1 MFRPWLFLPAD
12 SPLIW
17 TETEGTRWTEED
29 TRRFVAERL
38 LKSYRVRPV
47 WTPQDTAA
55 LVHELEAEAEGGEI

>member
-1 MFRPWLFLPAD
+1 MMLRPWLFLPAD

-17 TETEGTRWTEED
+17 TEKEGTRWTEED
-29 TRRFVAERL
+29 MRRFVAEQV

-55 LVHELEAEAEGGEI
+55 LIHELDGAERGGI